1 MRFQKYPR
9 WVDQAALAHELAGRE
24 YQVLLECPAQ
34 NFRPALYIVA
44 DWCMFCFFNAIDNTL
59 LAIAQMETAP
69 HAKRV
74 AGLTVAR
81 VRERERERERSGVGV
96 GWGGG

>member
-34 NFRPALYIVA
+34 NFRPALYIVG
-44 DWCMFCFFNAIDNTL
+44 DWYFFLKKERKIPL
-59 LAIAQMETAP
+59 LFRAALLHVVVGPCAPLRSCAQFTYRP
-69 HAKRV
+69 
-74 AGLTVAR
+74 
-81 VRERERERERSGVGV
+81 
-96 GWGGG
+96 